1 MTHRKLFLTLA
12 FIISF
17 VLKSFSQTDVIEID
31 TITITASKVMPYN
44 KAFTIKVALDAD
56 EVSQVHFIK
65 KYKYFDLSNT
75 IGHYISKGG
84 GTYTPPEI
92 PANYYYVRKIGEK
105 NYLFL
110 TFADNYMLEP
120 SASYFI
126 IFTQKKLGS
135 SVLGFFDNYYL
146 SQTAATV
153 ADRATALTDATE
165 SLTEFEASMRRIF
178 GTLVFGYYTVQ
189 DFTTNQPAFLTS
201 FNANILNEYNT
212 YSVAATAYTGAITTN
227 SAAMAAATP
236 NLDSLTFKQLLVDS
250 SINKDALTY
259 LMGKEL
265 LYNNAASD
273 INTVAIQT
281 RIAGILNGSVA
292 LDCIFC
298 NGVSINSTLLNDINK
313 RITNIESSITLL
325 NNIKR
330 TLFLLQPKATAA
342 SNITASINNI
352 ILWINHLQTSK
363 TGLKGLLKM
372 RKAIETKIIDNI
384 YAGFRFNYASLASG
398 NSFLNFETRNKVL
411 LTPDFGIVTSAFT
424 KKGKSLDYGIVPY
437 LGFHI
442 NFMAVDKDLPF
453 NSYKKNWKQ
462 YFSLMVG
469 WSLVNMEQDSTYKN
483 FLEKSS
489 ILTGLGFRLNNVIRI
504 TAGSQW
510 LFKLG
515 TDANNNQ
522 TRKLFGVPFVGL
534 SFDLNVKQ
542 YLNGF
547 VDLLSGIG
555 KTKSPKPTSTN
566 NSQ

>member
-1 MTHRKLFLTLA
+1 MTLFFT
-12 FIISF
+12 FSF
-17 VLKSFSQTDVIEID
+17 VIKSFSQTDVIEID

-75 IGHYISKGG
+75 IGHYITKGG

-105 NYLFL
+105 NFLFL

-135 SVLGFFDNYYL
+135 SVLGFFDNYYI
-146 SQTAATV
+146 SQTAATPV
-153 ADRATALTDATE
+153 ARATALTDATE
-165 SLTEFEASMRRIF
+165 LLTEFEMSMRRIF
-178 GTLVFGYYTVQ
+178 GTLVFGYYPVNE
-189 DFTTNQPAFLTS
+189 FTANQPAFLAS
-201 FNANILNEYNT
+201 FNANLLTEYNA
-212 YSVAATAYTGAITTN
+212 YSAASTSYTGVITANIAT
-227 SAAMAAATP
+227 MAAAIP

-250 SINKDALTY
+250 TINKDALTY
-259 LMGKEL
+259 LIGKEFSF
-265 LYNNAASD
+265 NNAASD
-273 INTVAIQT
+273 INTVAIQA
-281 RIAGILNGSVA
+281 RIANILNGSVS

-298 NGVSINSTLLNDINK
+298 NGVNVNSTLQSGYNK
-313 RITNIESSITLL
+313 RITNIETTITLL

-330 TLFLLQPKATAA
+330 TLFLLQPKATAT
-342 SNITASINNI
+342 SNIVTSINNI

-363 TGLKGLLKM
+363 TGLKGLLKI

-384 YAGFRFNYASLASG
+384 YAGFRFNYASMASG

-424 KKGKSLDYGIVPY
+424 KNGKSLDYGIVPY

-462 YFSLMVG
+462 YVSLMVS
-469 WSLVNMEQDSTYKN
+469 WSLVDMQQDLAYEN
-483 FLEKSS
+483 FFEKSS
-489 ILTGLGFRLNNVIRI
+489 MLTGFGFRLNNVIRI

-515 TDANNNQ
+515 TDANNNK
-522 TRKLFGVPFVGL
+522 TRKLLGVPFVGL

-555 KTKSPKPTSTN
+555 KTKSPNPTSIN
-566 NSQ
+566 NAQ